1 MTLPVPSP
9 DLTPSAAASTQD
21 VLLFA
26 MAALLER
33 RDADTPQHLLR
44 MQSYVTVLVQAL
56 GQQAAF
62 AATLSP
68 SYVAQLMRAVLVYD
82 IGTLAIAERVLLKPG
97 RYNQEDRLAMQS
109 HTVRGHDALE
119 QAEKMLG
126 YADPGAQIAKEL
138 ALSHH
143 EHWNGQGYPNQLH
156 GQAIPLSARLVAVAD
171 VYDAMVSHK
180 VYKAG
185 VSHSQ
190 AVAQIA
196 AERGGQFDPDV
207 VDAFV
212 EHADAFDAI
221 AKRHADS
228 DLDMQYKM
236 EYLATAVAETV
247 NA

>member
-1 MTLPVPSP
+1 MTLSAPSP
-9 DLTPSAAASTQD
+9 NLTPSDAASSQD

-44 MQSYVTVLVQAL
+44 MQSYVAVLVQAL

-119 QAEKMLG
+119 QAE
-126 YADPGAQIAKEL
+126 
-138 ALSHH
+138 
-143 EHWNGQGYPNQLH
+143 
-156 GQAIPLSARLVAVAD
+156 
-171 VYDAMVSHK
+171 
-180 VYKAG
+180 
-185 VSHSQ
+185 
-190 AVAQIA
+190 
-196 AERGGQFDPDV
+196 
-207 VDAFV
+207 
-212 EHADAFDAI
+212 
-221 AKRHADS
+221 
-228 DLDMQYKM
+228 
-236 EYLATAVAETV
+236 
-247 NA
+247 